1 MKPLL
6 SPPMGLD
13 QFLTRLHEL
22 IQPEVYL
29 ETGTEVGGTL
39 ALAQGAGMAIA
50 VSRVADIMPVNRR
63 DNQRVFT
70 QTVDEYF
77 GCESCERH
85 PIDLAVIGSRLF
97 DDALRD
103 LVHVERFAK
112 PNTVVVMPN
121 VLPTSQDMAWRVR
134 PPGDWTGDVFKIAAI
149 LSEYRPD
156 LTLRL
161 VDVAPTGALVVTG
174 LDPRNVILE
183 KQYDRIVAD
192 WLPRHLVPDAV
203 LQRVGAITPEQALAA
218 VAAELES
225 VRKRGVRA

>member
-1 MKPLL
+1 
-6 SPPMGLD
+6 
-13 QFLTRLHEL
+13 
-22 IQPEVYL
+22 
-29 ETGTEVGGTL
+29 
-39 ALAQGAGMAIA
+39 MAIA

-134 PPGDWTGDVFKIAAI
+134 P
-149 LSEYRPD
+149 
-156 LTLRL
+156 L

-203 LQRVGAITPEQALAA
+203 PQRVGAITPEQALAA